1 MPHKKDKLYTGV
13 EGADNK
19 FREIPF
25 QPSTIET
32 IDYAM
37 HDFLDKALNLHT
49 TTNKGWKKVPIIWT
63 SAERSF
69 QIKHSKELR

>member
-1 MPHKKDKLYTGV
+1 MPPKDDKNYTGI
-13 EGADNK
+13 EGADSK

-37 HDFLDKALNLHT
+37 YDWLNESMDLHT

-69 QIKHSKELR
+69 QI